1 MDVGLFAV
9 SVDVPDKGAFDL
21 FSDVA
26 ADGVDVD
33 DEAEDDEVVGD
44 EDADDEVVGDEVA
57 DDEAVDD
64 EAVGDESVDD
74 VAVDGGDWGLLSG
87 TAPQPVKRRRTETAR
102 ERTAGAGILVKRD
115 RLLLL
120 DIMVP
125 PV

>member
-26 ADGVDVD
+26 ED
-33 DEAEDDEVVGD
+33 DEAVD
-44 EDADDEVVGDEVA
+44 DEVA
-57 DDEAVDD
+57 DDEAEGDEVVD
-64 EAVGDESVDD
+64 DESVDD

-102 ERTAGAGILVKRD
+102 ERTAGDGILVKRD
-115 RLLLL
+115 RFLLL
-120 DIMVP
+120 DMMVP

>member
-33 DEAEDDEVVGD
+33 DEVVG
-44 EDADDEVVGDEVA
+44 VK
-57 DDEAVDD
+57 
-64 EAVGDESVDD
+64 SVDD
-74 VAVDGGDWGLLSG
+74 VVADGGDWGLLSG

-115 RLLLL
+115 RFLLL
-120 DIMVP
+120 DMMVP

>member
-33 DEAEDDEVVGD
+33 
-44 EDADDEVVGDEVA
+44 DEVA

-102 ERTAGAGILVKRD
+102 ERTAGAGIPVKRD
-115 RLLLL
+115 RFLLL
-120 DIMVP
+120 DMMVP